1 MPLRDIDDVDRLKKI
16 NAALV
21 SRVERS
27 MDQQGNAFSLF
38 QTAISLENRV
48 RIRTEELHSTLRRLE
63 QSNVDLSAA
72 KENAELANLSK
83 TRFLAA
89 ASHDVLQ
96 PLNAAHLSVSALAE
110 VQTSDEGKKL
120 VRQVERSL
128 ETMEDLLR
136 TLLDIS
142 KLDAGVVQPDIGDV
156 NLETLFSSLRSDFQP
171 VAKLKG
177 LTLKFRP
184 VSAVVRSDRTL
195 LRRILQ
201 NILSNALRYTRSGGV
216 LVGTRHRGD
225 TIRIDVADTGC
236 GIPDDQREAVFEEF
250 HRGSAIPADAGISG
264 GGLGLGLA
272 IVRRMAAALGHPVT
286 FSSKVGRGTIFHIDV
301 PVGIGAS
308 ADAIASLAEM
318 ERPRGYGLFGTKVL
332 LVENDADV
340 LQAMTSLL
348 ERWQCLVR
356 AATSTEDALSLL
368 GDTDWVPDIVI
379 ADQHLDDG
387 DLGTA
392 TIAEVRDYLGRA
404 VPALIVTADSSEAVV
419 KAARAA
425 GIELMRKPLKPAQL
439 RALLAHLLA

>member
-1 MPLRDIDDVDRLKKI
+1 MPLNDIQDIERLKKI

-48 RIRTEELHSTLRRLE
+48 RMRTEELHAALRRLE
-63 QSNVDLSAA
+63 QSNLALSAA
-72 KENAELANLSK
+72 KENAEYANLSK

-96 PLNAAHLSVSALAE
+96 PLNAAHLSISALAE
-110 VQTSDEGKKL
+110 LQTSTEGKKL

-128 ETMEDLLR
+128 QTMEDLLH

-142 KLDAGVVQPDIGDV
+142 KLDAGVVEPEITDV
-156 NLETLFSSLRSDFQP
+156 SLETLFSALRSDFQQ
-171 VAKLKG
+171 VAEMKG
-177 LTLKFRP
+177 LTLRFRP
-184 VSAVVRSDRTL
+184 VAIAVRSDRTL

-201 NILSNALRYTRSGGV
+201 NILSNALRYTHKGGV
-216 LVGTRHRGD
+216 LVGTRQRGK
-225 TIRIDVADTGC
+225 TLRIDVADTGY
-236 GIPDDQREAVFEEF
+236 GIPEDQREAVFEEF
-250 HRGSAIPADAGISG
+250 HRGTVGGGTEPTG

-272 IVRRMAAALGHPVT
+272 IVRRMAGALGHPVT
-286 FSSKVGRGTIFHIDV
+286 FSSRVGRGTIFHIDV
-301 PVGIGAS
+301 PVSANPQPEPGAGES
-308 ADAIASLAEM
+308 ET
-318 ERPRGYGLFGTKVL
+318 PKGYGLFGTKVL

-340 LQAMTSLL
+340 LAAMTSLL
-348 ERWQCLVR
+348 ERWQCIVR
-356 AATSTEDALSLL
+356 PAASTDEALDAL

-379 ADQHLDDG
+379 ADQHLDGG
-387 DLGTA
+387 DLGTE
-392 TIAEVRDYLGRA
+392 TVAEVRDYLGRT
-404 VPALIVTADSSEAVV
+404 VPALIVTADPSESVV

-425 GIELMRKPLKPAQL
+425 GIDLMRKPLKPAQL

>member
-1 MPLRDIDDVDRLKKI
+1 MPLKDITDIERLKKI

-21 SRVERS
+21 GRVERS

-38 QTAISLENRV
+38 QTAIALENRV
-48 RIRTEELHSTLRRLE
+48 RTRTDELHSTLRRLE
-63 QSNVDLSAA
+63 QTNIDLNAA

-110 VQTSDEGKKL
+110 IQTGEEGKKL
-120 VRQVERSL
+120 IRQIERSL

-142 KLDAGVVQPDIGDV
+142 KLDAGVVRPEIGDV
-156 NLETLFSSLRSDFQP
+156 ALEPLFASLRSDFQP
-171 VAKLKG
+171 LADLNG
-177 LTLKFRP
+177 LRLKFRLT
-184 VSAVVRSDRTL
+184 VGSVRSDRTL

-201 NILSNALRYTRSGGV
+201 NIISNALRYTRSGGV

-225 TIRIDVADTGC
+225 IIRIDIADTGR
-236 GIPDDQREAVFEEF
+236 GIPEDQRDAVFEEF
-250 HRGSAIPADAGISG
+250 NRGTIAADASLAG

-272 IVRRMAAALGHPVT
+272 IVRRIAGALGHPVT
-286 FSSKVGRGTIFHIDV
+286 FSSRVGRGTIFHIDV
-301 PVGIGAS
+301 PVGRGQAHES
-308 ADAIASLAEM
+308 EPRGEM

-332 LVENDADV
+332 LIENDADAR
-340 LQAMTSLL
+340 QAMTSLL
-348 ERWQCLVR
+348 ERWQCAVR
-356 AATSTEDALSLL
+356 SAIATDDALDLL
-368 GDTDWVPDIVI
+368 GDTAWIPDVVI
-379 ADQHLDDG
+379 ADQHLDGG
-387 DLGTA
+387 DLGSH
-392 TIAEVRDYLGRA
+392 TIAEVRDYLGRI
-404 VPALIVTADSSEAVV
+404 VPALIITADPSDAVV
-419 KAARAA
+419 KAARMA